1 MASGGGI
8 VPGRCQFGRGAHTI
22 AGGWEELVNKLIDLT
37 LPLGPEVPVYPGD
50 PVPEVRELSALS
62 KGEAVT
68 VSALEM
74 GVHTGTHVDLPAHF
88 IDDGKTL
95 GDYPV
100 ESFVGPACV
109 LDLTDVRRSIDG
121 KRLAREA
128 IPEDR
133 HLLLKTRNSA
143 FVRKPQFYR
152 DYVFL
157 ESEAATYLLE
167 RKPRSIGLDYY
178 SLDPVDSSTFPAH
191 RLCAEQDLPVFVC
204 LDLTAATPGY
214 YYFAGLP
221 LNVPSLE
228 GAPVRAVLWEG

>member
-1 MASGGGI
+1 M
-8 VPGRCQFGRGAHTI
+8 
-22 AGGWEELVNKLIDLT
+22 NKLIDLT